1 MSELQIADDII
12 EKIEMIAAREQR
24 GVDDVLRSM
33 VEKYVTQPEV
43 EESAD
48 IEPNSNPLLGLL
60 GLLDEYTN
68 ETDLSTTVQ
77 ETLKKYSHPQYGWTK
92 RDRTD

>member
-1 MSELQIADDII
+1 MSELQLSDDII
-12 EKIEMIAAREQR
+12 EKIELIAAREQR
-24 GVDDVLRSM
+24 AVEDVLRTM
-33 VEKYVTQPEV
+33 VEQYEAQPDN

-92 RDRTD
+92 RDR